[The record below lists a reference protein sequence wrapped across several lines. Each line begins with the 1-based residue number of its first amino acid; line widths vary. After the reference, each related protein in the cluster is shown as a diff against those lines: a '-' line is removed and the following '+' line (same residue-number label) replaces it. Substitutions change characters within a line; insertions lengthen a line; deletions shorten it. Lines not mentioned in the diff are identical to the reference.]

1 MPEIRRDWITGPLKF
16 IQFIAPAGLLA
27 LGLGGCARYS
37 ALPLETAA
45 SSLATPSL
53 ASLSRDASTI
63 ERPYLKPVAIDLAQP
78 LDPNAIAII
87 AVLANPD
94 LRALRERARISDAQ
108 VFAAGLFPDPTFSF
122 GIDHIV
128 GGPPMAVDNIAG
140 ALGVSLNALRTRAA
154 VRAQAKASAR
164 QVRLDLAW
172 AEWQTAGQARVQA
185 ARVTGLEQAQS
196 LALVSRDAAQSLL
209 DRMLRASGRGDLAP
223 DQLQAARLSAFDAAD
238 RLRILER
245 DLVTARLEL
254 LRLMGLPPSF
264 RLRLSPPLLAQASLS
279 AERLFAVA
287 TRDRDDLA
295 ALQAGYAAQEAAL
308 RKAIL
313 DQFPTL
319 DLTINGSRD
328 TGRNVLLGPA
338 IAFTLPLWNRNR
350 GGIAVEKATRAALR
364 SEYGARLFK
373 TRADIAA
380 AVAAIE
386 VLRRQKSALEADIP
400 AVARFARATG
410 RAARRGDLA
419 LATAQTAEAALRDKQ
434 LLLVQAN
441 QAIEE
446 QMIALELLTGGLRE
460 SWPE

>member
-1 MPEIRRDWITGPLKF
+1 M
-16 IQFIAPAGLLA
+16 
-27 LGLGGCARYS
+27 
-37 ALPLETAA
+37 
-45 SSLATPSL
+45 
-53 ASLSRDASTI
+53 SRDASTI
-63 ERPYLKPVAIDLAQP
+63 DRPYLKPVAIDLTQP
-78 LDPNAIAII
+78 LDLNAIAII

-94 LRALRERARISDAQ
+94 LKALRERAGISDAQ
-108 VFAAGLFPDPTFSF
+108 VFAAGLLPDPTFSL
-122 GIDHIV
+122 GVDHILS
-128 GGPPMAVDNIAG
+128 GPPAVDNIVG

-154 VRAQAKASAR
+154 VRAQARAAAR

-172 AEWQTAGQARVQA
+172 AEWQTAGQARIQA

-196 LALVSRDAAQSLL
+196 LAAASRDAAQSLL
-209 DRMLRASGRGDLAP
+209 DRMLRAAGRGDLAP
-223 DQLQAARLSAFDAAD
+223 DQLQAARLSAFDATD
-238 RLRILER
+238 RLRIFER

-254 LRLMGLPPSF
+254 LRLMGLPPDY
-264 RLRLSPPLLAQASLS
+264 RLRLATPAPVAGSTLPV
-279 AERLFAVA
+279 ERLFASA
-287 TRDRDDLA
+287 TRNRDDLA
-295 ALQAGYAAQEAAL
+295 ALQAGYDAQESAL
-308 RKAIL
+308 RKAVL

-319 DLTINGSRD
+319 DLTINASRD

-338 IAFTLPLWNRNR
+338 IGFTLPLWNRNR
-350 GGIAVEKATRAALR
+350 GGIAVERATRVALR

-400 AVARFARATG
+400 AVARFAQATG

-419 LATAQTAEAALRDKQ
+419 MATAQTAEAALRDKR
-434 LLLVQAN
+434 LLLVQAD
-441 QAIEE
+441 QAIAE

>member
-1 MPEIRRDWITGPLKF
+1 MKF
-16 IQFIAPAGLLA
+16 IQFIVPLGLLA
-27 LGLGGCARYS
+27 LSTGGCARYS
-37 ALPLETAA
+37 ALSLDTAA
-45 SSLATPSL
+45 SSLAPPSS
-53 ASLSRDASTI
+53 AGLSRDASTI
-63 ERPYLKPVAIDLAQP
+63 DRPYLKPVAIDLTQP

-94 LRALRERARISDAQ
+94 LKALRERAGISDAQ
-108 VFAAGLFPDPTFSF
+108 VFAAGLLPDPTFSL
-122 GIDHIV
+122 GVDHILS
-128 GGPPMAVDNIAG
+128 GPPAVDNIVG

-154 VRAQAKASAR
+154 VRAQARASAR

-172 AEWQTAGQARVQA
+172 AEWQTAGQARIQA

-196 LALVSRDAAQSLL
+196 LAAASRNAAQSLL
-209 DRMLRASGRGDLAP
+209 DRMLRAAGRGDLAP
-223 DQLQAARLSAFDAAD
+223 DQLQAARLSAFDATD
-238 RLRILER
+238 RLRIFER

-254 LRLMGLPPSF
+254 LRLMGLPPDY
-264 RLRLSPPLLAQASLS
+264 RLRLATPAPVAGSTLS
-279 AERLFAVA
+279 VERLFASA
-287 TRDRDDLA
+287 TQNRDDLA
-295 ALQAGYAAQEAAL
+295 ALQAGYDAQESAL
-308 RKAIL
+308 RKAVL

-319 DLTINGSRD
+319 DLTINASRD

-338 IAFTLPLWNRNR
+338 IGFTLPLWNRNR

-386 VLRRQKSALEADIP
+386 VLRRQKSALEADLP

-419 LATAQTAEAALRDKQ
+419 MATAQTAEAALRDKQ
-434 LLLVQAN
+434 LLLVQAD
-441 QAIEE
+441 QAIAE

>member
-1 MPEIRRDWITGPLKF
+1 MKF
-16 IQFIAPAGLLA
+16 IQFIVPLGLLA
-27 LGLGGCARYS
+27 LSTGGCARYS
-37 ALPLETAA
+37 ALSLDTAA
-45 SSLATPSL
+45 SSLAPPSS
-53 ASLSRDASTI
+53 AGLSRDASTI
-63 ERPYLKPVAIDLAQP
+63 DRPYLKPVAIDLTQP

-94 LRALRERARISDAQ
+94 LKALRERAGISDAQ
-108 VFAAGLFPDPTFSF
+108 VFAAGLLPDPTFSL
-122 GIDHIV
+122 GVDHILS
-128 GGPPMAVDNIAG
+128 GPPAVDNIVG

-154 VRAQAKASAR
+154 VRAQARAAAR

-196 LALVSRDAAQSLL
+196 LAAASRDAAQSLL
-209 DRMLRASGRGDLAP
+209 DRMLRAAGRGDLAP

-238 RLRILER
+238 RLRIFER

-254 LRLMGLPPSF
+254 LRLMGLPPDY
-264 RLRLSPPLLAQASLS
+264 RLRLATPAPVAGSTLS
-279 AERLFAVA
+279 VERLFASA
-287 TRDRDDLA
+287 TQNRDDLA
-295 ALQAGYAAQEAAL
+295 ALQAGYDAQESAL
-308 RKAIL
+308 RKAVL

-319 DLTINGSRD
+319 DLTINASRD

-338 IAFTLPLWNRNR
+338 IGFTLPLWNRNR

-386 VLRRQKSALEADIP
+386 VLRRQKSALEADLP

-419 LATAQTAEAALRDKQ
+419 MATAQTAEAALRDKQ
-434 LLLVQAN
+434 LLLVQAD
-441 QAIEE
+441 QAIAE

>member
-1 MPEIRRDWITGPLKF
+1 MLS
-16 IQFIAPAGLLA
+16 
-27 LGLGGCARYS
+27 GGCARYS
-37 ALPLETAA
+37 ALPLDTAP
-45 SSLATPSL
+45 SSVAVPSS
-53 ASLSRDASTI
+53 ASLSRDASI
-63 ERPYLKPVAIDLAQP
+63 INRPYLKPVAIDLTEP

-94 LRALRERARISDAQ
+94 LKALRERAGISDAQ

-122 GIDHIV
+122 GIDHILS
-128 GGPPMAVDNIAG
+128 GPVAVDNIAG

-154 VRAQAKASAR
+154 VRAQARASAR

-196 LALVSRDAAQSLL
+196 LAMASRDAAQSLL
-209 DRMLRASGRGDLAP
+209 DRMLRAAGRGDLAP

-238 RLRILER
+238 RLRIFER

-264 RLRLSPPLLAQASLS
+264 RLRLSTAPLLARANLS
-279 AERLFAVA
+279 AERLFAAA
-287 TRDRDDLA
+287 TRNRDDLA
-295 ALQAGYAAQEAAL
+295 ALEAGYGAQEAAL

-319 DLTINGSRD
+319 DLTINASRD

-338 IAFTLPLWNRNR
+338 IGFTLPLWNRNR

-364 SEYGARLFK
+364 IEYGARLFK

-386 VLRRQKSALEADIP
+386 VLQRQKSALEADIP
-400 AVARFARATG
+400 AIERFARATG

-419 LATAQTAEAALRDKQ
+419 MATAQTAEAALRDKQ
-434 LLLVQAN
+434 LLLVQSD
-441 QAIEE
+441 QAITE
-446 QMIALELLTGGLRE
+446 QMIALELLTGALRE

>member
-1 MPEIRRDWITGPLKF
+1 MLS
-16 IQFIAPAGLLA
+16 
-27 LGLGGCARYS
+27 GGCARYS
-37 ALPLETAA
+37 ALPLDTAP
-45 SSLATPSL
+45 SSVAVPSS
-53 ASLSRDASTI
+53 ASLSRDASI
-63 ERPYLKPVAIDLAQP
+63 INRPYLKPVAIDLTEP

-94 LRALRERARISDAQ
+94 LKALRERAGISDAQ

-128 GGPPMAVDNIAG
+128 GGPPAVDNIVG

-154 VRAQAKASAR
+154 VRAQARASAR

-196 LALVSRDAAQSLL
+196 LAMASRDAAQSLL
-209 DRMLRASGRGDLAP
+209 DRMLRAAGRGDLAP

-238 RLRILER
+238 RLRIFER

-264 RLRLSPPLLAQASLS
+264 RLRLSTAPLLARANLS
-279 AERLFAVA
+279 AERLFAAA
-287 TRDRDDLA
+287 TRNRDDLA
-295 ALQAGYAAQEAAL
+295 ALEAGYGAQEAAL

-319 DLTINGSRD
+319 DLTINASRD

-338 IAFTLPLWNRNR
+338 IGFTLPLWNRNR

-364 SEYGARLFK
+364 IEYGARLFK

-386 VLRRQKSALEADIP
+386 VLQRQKSALEADIP
-400 AVARFARATG
+400 AIERFARATG

-419 LATAQTAEAALRDKQ
+419 MATAQTAEAALRDKQ
-434 LLLVQAN
+434 LLLVQSD
-441 QAIEE
+441 QAITE
-446 QMIALELLTGGLRE
+446 QMIALELLTGALRE

>member
-1 MPEIRRDWITGPLKF
+1 MLS
-16 IQFIAPAGLLA
+16 
-27 LGLGGCARYS
+27 GGCARYS
-37 ALPLETAA
+37 ALPLDTAP
-45 SSLATPSL
+45 SSVAVPSS
-53 ASLSRDASTI
+53 ASLSRDASI
-63 ERPYLKPVAIDLAQP
+63 INRPYLKPVAIDLTEP

-94 LRALRERARISDAQ
+94 LKALRERAGISDAQ

-128 GGPPMAVDNIAG
+128 GGPPAVDNIVG

-154 VRAQAKASAR
+154 VRAQARASAR

-196 LALVSRDAAQSLL
+196 LAMASRDAAQSLL
-209 DRMLRASGRGDLAP
+209 DRMLRAAGRGDLAP

-238 RLRILER
+238 RLRIFER

-264 RLRLSPPLLAQASLS
+264 RLRLSTAPLLARANLS
-279 AERLFAVA
+279 AERLFAAA
-287 TRDRDDLA
+287 TRNRDDLA
-295 ALQAGYAAQEAAL
+295 ALEAGYGAQEAAL

-319 DLTINGSRD
+319 DLTINASRD

-338 IAFTLPLWNRNR
+338 IGFTLPLWNRNR

-364 SEYGARLFK
+364 IEYGARLFK

-386 VLRRQKSALEADIP
+386 VLQRQKSALEADIP
-400 AVARFARATG
+400 AIERFARATG

-419 LATAQTAEAALRDKQ
+419 MATAQTAEAALRDKQ
-434 LLLVQAN
+434 LLLGQAD

-446 QMIALELLTGGLRE
+446 QMIALELLTGALRE